1 MLSGSV
7 PASTKRRGA
16 GRRDGG
22 VQVIARA
29 ADILRTLDDAPA
41 GLSLSEIAE
50 RVGLAKSTVHRLV
63 VALEAEGFL
72 ISASPNGRVRL
83 GPGLA
88 VLAAAATGDL
98 VGHLRPHLLELFTS
112 LEETVDLAV
121 LDGDHVLFI
130 DQIAAPRRLRA
141 VSAIGA
147 RFPLHCTANGKALL
161 AALPRQ
167 EARRLLPARLP
178 GRTPATI
185 TSRTRLWEELDEAR
199 RTGVAYDR
207 EEHTVGICAVGASVR
222 DRLGHLV
229 AITVVVPT
237 HRFTGNER
245 RLADRLL
252 EARDAAQ
259 AELEAS
265 RRSRRSAPAEPPRA
279 KE

>member
-1 MLSGSV
+1 MPV
-7 PASTKRRGA
+7 STKSRGR

-29 ADILRTLDDAPA
+29 ADILRTLDEVPT

-50 RVGLAKSTVHRLV
+50 RVRLAKSTVHRLV
-63 VALEAEGFL
+63 VALEAEGFV

-98 VGHLRPHLLELFTS
+98 VGHLRPHLVDLSTS
-112 LEETVDLAV
+112 LKETVDLAV
-121 LDGDHVLFI
+121 LDGDRVLFI

-161 AALPRQ
+161 AELSRE

-178 GRTPATI
+178 ARTPATI
-185 TSRTRLWEELDEAR
+185 TSRTRLWQELDEVR

-207 EEHTVGICAVGASVR
+207 EEHALGICAVGATVR
-222 DRLGHLV
+222 DRLGNLV
-229 AITVVVPT
+229 AITVVVPAQ
-237 HRFTGNER
+237 RFTGNER
-245 RLADRLL
+245 RLAERLL
-252 EARDAAQ
+252 ETCDAAQ
-259 AELEAS
+259 AELGGDWRGSSGAARG
-265 RRSRRSAPAEPPRA
+265 RR
-279 KE
+279 